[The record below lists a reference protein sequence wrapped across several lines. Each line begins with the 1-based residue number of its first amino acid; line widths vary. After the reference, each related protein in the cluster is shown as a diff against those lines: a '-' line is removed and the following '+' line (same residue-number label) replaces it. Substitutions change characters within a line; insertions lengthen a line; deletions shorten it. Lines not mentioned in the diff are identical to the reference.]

1 MIRRTAMLFSLAIVM
16 LAPLISAPARSAEIA
31 EEYAPGT
38 RSGPFVV
45 TDRSLADLAADG
57 YEVKTGFGRA
67 LILQKEASI
76 YSCEVPPAR
85 KTLSYASYFVCSELK
100 EARPGAGENEEP
112 ADDGAKDDNKKN

>member
-16 LAPLISAPARSAEIA
+16 LAPLISAPARSAEIS

-67 LILQKEASI
+67 LILQKEGSI

-85 KTLSYASYFVCSELK
+85 ETLSYASYFVCSELK
-100 EARPGAGENEEP
+100 EARPGAGANEEP
-112 ADDGAKDDNKKN
+112 ADGGAKDDNKKN